1 VRGPLVTSHAFQRQV
16 RGRRASKR
24 ARAAASPKTS
34 VVKAP
39 GARSILRLSHN
50 SWPRFRTLGNRLDT
64 FVSEREAPHRTE
76 PAVVAGDVPQL
87 AIQIIAILSSW
98 LTAGYRSLAFG
109 GPQPVGDRGGN
120 DAIPDNARD
129 AVPNDHR
136 NFRGSVRHTEGLLPA
151 LHLAFGVTV
160 EETVRPPSSL
170 AFTFLGV
177 GVSSS
182 HSCCSTR
189 LSARASLGQVDS
201 TAQHC

>member
-16 RGRRASKR
+16 RARRVSKR

-34 VVKAP
+34 LVKAP

-76 PAVVAGDVPQL
+76 PAVAAGDVPQL
-87 AIQIIAILSSW
+87 AIQIIAILPSW

-109 GPQPVGDRGGN
+109 GLQPV
-120 DAIPDNARD
+120 
-129 AVPNDHR
+129 
-136 NFRGSVRHTEGLLPA
+136 FRGSVGHTEGLLPA

-160 EETVRPPSSL
+160 EETVGPPSSL

-182 HSCCSTR
+182 HSCCSAR

-201 TAQHC
+201 TAQH